1 MYQYI
6 VRNGAAALKCTH
18 RGKTEMKN
26 EEYSS
31 QEDCQCKV
39 FKPENALSNDF
50 GGLQRL
56 AVWCRAVDDGVE
68 EQDREA
74 ASKAQ
79 DVRNARL
86 IVMTDLASLA
96 PAQPT
101 LVFAYYP

>member
-1 MYQYI
+1 M
-6 VRNGAAALKCTH
+6 
-18 RGKTEMKN
+18 
-26 EEYSS
+26 
-31 QEDCQCKV
+31 
-39 FKPENALSNDF
+39 
-50 GGLQRL
+50 
-56 AVWCRAVDDGVE
+56 WCRAVDDGVE

>member
-1 MYQYI
+1 MCSLQI
-6 VRNGAAALKCTH
+6 RKGIQRWFWRTGQTSK
-18 RGKTEMKN
+18 
-26 EEYSS
+26 
-31 QEDCQCKV
+31 QC
-39 FKPENALSNDF
+39 
-50 GGLQRL
+50 RT
-56 AVWCRAVDDGVE
+56 VDDGVE